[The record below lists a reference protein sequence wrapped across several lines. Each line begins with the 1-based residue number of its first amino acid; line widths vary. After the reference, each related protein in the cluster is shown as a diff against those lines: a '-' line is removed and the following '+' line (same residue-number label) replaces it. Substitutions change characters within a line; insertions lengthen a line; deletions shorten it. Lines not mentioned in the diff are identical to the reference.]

1 MQHFRL
7 VFLTEF
13 PSCAPAFLP
22 VIRDLRPYDLAR
34 QRIRL
39 FRRRLFVRLYGV
51 NHFFPG
57 GFGRGSC
64 LCLRR
69 LAVLSD
75 RISGLQSRLLGFER
89 FEPRRNFRRER
100 SLSLISL
107 RAASR
112 KLFAGAH
119 IGLAAVALYERDK
132 RFFRDIREAENQEHQ
147 YNQHSADLSQDRAE
161 CSGEQPADGTAAP
174 LAGIEIGEI
183 AALCPLHQMYQ
194 YNQKYI

>member
-7 VFLTEF
+7 VFLPEF
-13 PSCAPAFLP
+13 PPCTAALLP
-22 VIRDLRPYDLAR
+22 VIRELCPYDLAR
-34 QRIRL
+34 QRLRF

-57 GFGRGSC
+57 CSGRRDF

-75 RISGLQSRLLGFER
+75 RISGFQSRLLGFEL
-89 FEPRRNFRRER
+89 FKPRRNFRRKR

-107 RAASR
+107 CAASL

-119 IGLAAVALYERDK
+119 IGLAAISLYERDK

-147 YNQHSADLSQDRAE
+147 YNQHSADLPQNRAE
-161 CSGEQPADGTAAP
+161 CSGEQATDGTAAP

-183 AALCPLHQMYQ
+183 AALCPLQQMYQ